1 MIHEE
6 RIAALQ
12 GLQENLGYV
21 FRDGELLGHAL
32 VHRSFAN
39 ECACAPIKDNE
50 RLEFLGDAVLDLC
63 VSDLLMRHFPNDSE
77 GRLSKRRAA
86 CVNERTLAEIAKRF
100 RLGEYLLL
108 GKGEEL
114 SGGRS
119 KPSLLADAFE
129 AVVAAIYMDGG
140 FENAS
145 AFVQRLFTDLVEK
158 GLQDILYKDYK
169 TLLQETSQV
178 RFREAPKYSV
188 VQESGGPRQDVR
200 GSPRCIRSCHHDW
213 FGKEPQGS
221 GAGGC
226 KKGPG
231 IPGPSAGR
239 WKAPRRGRPFI
250 ERHAAHHSRLHHEP
264 GCPHR
269 CIFCNE
275 SITAGCHP
283 SPFSRMPLPG
293 PSGIISAVS
302 KREEPSA
309 LARTRC
315 RWPLWR

>member
-1 MIHEE
+1 MF
-6 RIAALQ
+6 
-12 GLQENLGYV
+12 

-188 VQESGGPRQDVR
+188 VQESGPDHDKTFEVRLDVS
-200 GSPRCIRSCHHDW
+200 GHATTTGL
-213 FGKEPQGS
+213 GKSRKEAEQEAARKALEYLGHLPE
-221 GAGGC
+221 GGRPPAE
-226 KKGPG
+226 G
-231 IPGPSAGR
+231 GPS
-239 WKAPRRGRPFI
+239 
-250 ERHAAHHSRLHHEP
+250 
-264 GCPHR
+264 
-269 CIFCNE
+269 
-275 SITAGCHP
+275 
-283 SPFSRMPLPG
+283 
-293 PSGIISAVS
+293 
-302 KREEPSA
+302 
-309 LARTRC
+309 
-315 RWPLWR
+315 